1 MFSRKS
7 HNINNLRLTITLVLL
22 FLFTYNSLHGLIK
35 PFDSTFHA
43 GLSPSGTTAYVYIN
57 TPQSPTTSSWIP
69 ILNFSK
75 FSFFNNFY
83 KELVKTRLLD
93 QIIAISE
100 KIEFTRSIIK
110 PPGFYNYFAKRD
122 NDEDPV
128 LS

>member
-1 MFSRKS
+1 MFSLKRHK
-7 HNINNLRLTITLVLL
+7 INNLKLTISLVLL
-22 FLFTYNSLHGLIK
+22 ILFTYNSLIGLMK
-35 PFDSTFHA
+35 PYDSIFHS

-57 TPQSPTTSSWIP
+57 TPQSPTISSWIP

-75 FSFFNNFY
+75 FRFFNNYY
-83 KELVKTRLLD
+83 KELVQTRLLD

-100 KIEFTRSIIK
+100 KIEFIRTIIK

-122 NDEDPV
+122 TDEDPV